1 MERALLVTIDFGLD
15 NHWTLT
21 DEQHEFAMLAA
32 SSGVEIA
39 DQVVVRRH
47 APTPA
52 HLIGRGKAEEIAL
65 LAQQRDADAVIFNQE
80 LSPAQQRNLEAMF
93 ERKTID
99 RTQLILDIFAQ
110 RAKSQEGKVQV
121 EIAQLRYLL
130 PRLTGKGIEL
140 SQLGGGIGTRGPG
153 EKKLEI
159 DRRRIR
165 RRLDGLRDEL
175 QALARRR
182 QATRSQRHEHR
193 VPVAALVGYTNAGK
207 TTLLSALTGAA
218 ALARN
223 QLFTTLDPLTRRLKL
238 PARHDILVSDTVGF
252 IHHLPHHLVEA
263 FRSTLEEAVEA
274 SLLLHVI
281 DAGHPR
287 AVEQAYAVREVLAGL
302 AIEERPTWLIFNQI
316 DRLASPQALGLLQA
330 ELGKGYA
337 ISALRGD
344 GLDVLKTALVT
355 HTWNPAIPPPVCQPK
370 WAGEQCPGK

>member
-1 MERALLVTIDFGLD
+1 MERAVLVTVDFGQD
-15 NHWTLT
+15 QRWTLE
-21 DEQHEFAMLAA
+21 DEQQEFSTLVT

-39 DQVVVRRH
+39 GQVVAHRH
-47 APTPA
+47 TPTPA

-65 LAQQRDADAVIFNQE
+65 LAQQCDADTVIFNQE
-80 LSPAQQRNLEAMF
+80 LSPAQQRNLEAILDV
-93 ERKTID
+93 KTID

-110 RAKSQEGKVQV
+110 RARSQEGKVQV
-121 EIAQLRYLL
+121 EMAQLRYLL

-153 EKKLEI
+153 EKKLEV

-165 RRLDGLRDEL
+165 RRLDGLRAEL
-175 QALARRR
+175 AALARRR
-182 QATRSQRHEHR
+182 LATRSQRQEHQM
-193 VPVAALVGYTNAGK
+193 PVAALVGYTNAGK
-207 TTLLSALTGAA
+207 TTLLSALTGAP

-223 QLFTTLDPLTRRLKL
+223 QLFTTLDPLMRRLKL
-238 PARHDILVSDTVGF
+238 TTRHDVLLSDTVGF

-263 FRSTLEEAVEA
+263 FRSTLEEAMHA

-287 AVEQAYAVREVLAGL
+287 AVEQAYAVREVLTTL
-302 AIEERPTWLIFNQI
+302 AVHDRPIWLVFNKM
-316 DRLASPQALGLLQA
+316 DRVTSPQTLGLLQA

-344 GLDVLKTALVT
+344 GLDVFKTALAAYAWT
-355 HTWNPAIPPPVCQPK
+355 PTKPA
-370 WAGEQCPGK
+370 